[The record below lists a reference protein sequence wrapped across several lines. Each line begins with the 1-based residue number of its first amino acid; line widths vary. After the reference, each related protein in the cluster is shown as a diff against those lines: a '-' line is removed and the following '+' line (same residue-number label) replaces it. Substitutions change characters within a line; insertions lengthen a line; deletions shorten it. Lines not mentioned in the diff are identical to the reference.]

1 MFDLPLF
8 PLNLVLFPL
17 QSLAL
22 HIFEERYK
30 EMVNHCIAT
39 NSPFGVVLLEQGAA
53 EEGRSRAAAKP
64 TIMGTT
70 AAITQVQSLPE
81 GRMNIIVVGRE
92 RFRVNE
98 FKYDQS
104 YLVGTVESAP
114 MLNPGQYV
122 RQDSIDGLHRCI
134 ARYLKV
140 LENAGRIQPGSR
152 KLPSDPLTLCS
163 LAAVMLHDINV
174 AQRQALLEA
183 DNLQVMMDDLRGLY
197 RREIVLL
204 EAMLA
209 EPQDDH
215 LGPFS
220 PS

>member
-30 EMVNHCIAT
+30 IMINHCIAT
-39 NSPFGVVLLEQGAA
+39 GSPFGVVLLEQGTA
-53 EEGRSRAAAKP
+53 EEGRSRVEAKP
-64 TIMGTT
+64 TLVGTT
-70 AAITQVQSLPE
+70 AAITQVQPLPE

-92 RFRVNE
+92 RFRVNA
-98 FKYDQS
+98 FKYDQP
-104 YLVGTVESAP
+104 YLVGSVEVAP
-114 MLNPGQYV
+114 MLAPGQHV

-134 ARYLKV
+134 SRYLKV
-140 LENAGRIQPGSR
+140 LENAGRIQPGARS
-152 KLPSDPLTLCS
+152 LPNDPLTLSS
-163 LAAVMLHDINV
+163 LAAVMLHDINL

-183 DNLQVMMDDLRGLY
+183 DDLQAMIDDLRSLY

-204 EAMLA
+204 EAMLD
-209 EPQDDH
+209 EPPDDH
-215 LGPFS
+215 VGLFS
-220 PS
+220 PN